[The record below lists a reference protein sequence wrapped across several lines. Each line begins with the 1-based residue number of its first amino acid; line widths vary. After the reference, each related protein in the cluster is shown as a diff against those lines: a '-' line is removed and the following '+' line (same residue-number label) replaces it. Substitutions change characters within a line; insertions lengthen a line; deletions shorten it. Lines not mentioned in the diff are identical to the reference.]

1 MSYPEK
7 EFLLTYNKYV
17 DMIYRLCYSF
27 LKNKEDTEDAVQSIF
42 VKYLKSRKQ
51 FDNED
56 HEKAW
61 FIVTSSNTCKDML
74 RQPWRRNVDI
84 DTCDFA
90 TASNDTADNDV
101 YAAIMDLPS
110 KYKTVVYLYY
120 YEGYKTQEI
129 AQMLHKPSS
138 TIRNYLTEARRHL
151 KQILGGTFNEE

>member
-27 LKNKEDTEDAVQSIF
+27 LKNKEDTEDAVQSVF

-74 RQPWRRNVDI
+74 RQPWRRNVGI
-84 DTCDFA
+84 DTCDF
-90 TASNDTADNDV
+90 TAVASDTADNNV
-101 YAAIMDLPS
+101 YAAIMELPS